1 MTSPSG
7 RTLTWLDLQLLR
19 ASHAPAAAASPAQ
32 AAAASPAQV
41 FGSSIGHV
49 ADALVCLS
57 KVVAY

>member
-32 AAAASPAQV
+32 V